1 MRVRTFKQ
9 LQDIREKFG
18 PGIFG
23 KITQKLLALAFYAAG
38 YSRVVE
44 RGVQG
49 VDIDATNP
57 QGKRFTVEVKTT
69 GGDTIFISKD
79 NIDALQDRAS
89 DGCVPLIAALR
100 IQMFEQWIVASIP
113 LSQLRP
119 GSILLSRLRASSVGD
134 IETSVNP
141 AFETVVNQ
149 HFSGVM
155 ARGEQYLIEI
165 LDQRRTKQTP
175 EFTSSNRATI

>member
-1 MRVRTFKQ
+1 MRVRTFQQ
-9 LQDIREKFG
+9 LHNIREKFG

-23 KITQKLLALAFYAAG
+23 KITQKLLALTFYAAG
-38 YSRVVE
+38 YSHVVE

-49 VDIDATNP
+49 VDIDAANS

-69 GGDTIFISKD
+69 GGDSIIISKD

-89 DGCVPLIAALR
+89 DGYVPLIAALR
-100 IQMFEQWIVASIP
+100 MQMFEKWIVASIP

-119 GSILLSRLRASSVGD
+119 GSIPLSRLGAYRVGD
-134 IETSVNP
+134 LETSINP

-165 LDQRRTKQTP
+165 LNQRRTEQIP
-175 EFTSSNRATI
+175 EFSSTNRATI